1 MGVPFGI
8 LIKNSPVMTTP
19 DSQSPQPP
27 SDLSNVRIGEFL
39 LLRRLGSG
47 GMADVYLAE
56 QMSLGRNVAVKVLK
70 NDAISGG
77 SEVLLKRFEQEARAA
92 GGLSHPNLVQ
102 VITTGR
108 DGAVAYIVQEYVPGL
123 NLSQWIRKHGPPDF
137 QTGLKWMQQAA
148 AALRAAA
155 DAGIVHR
162 DVKPENILVTRSG
175 IAKITDFGLAQL
187 NQPNTPRMNL
197 TQAGT
202 TMGTPWY
209 MSPEQIQGEKL
220 DHRSDQYS
228 LGVTAYHMF
237 AGKPPFAGKN
247 PVTVAVQH
255 LKEEAVSLASLRADL
270 PKEIC
275 DTIHRMMSKKPMD
288 RFQSAAEL
296 EDLLKGMD
304 RLSPAVDLRPQTGI
318 VGKFLV
324 WLPELRNAALIFIG
338 LVVLVTIA
346 VRRMTPAVELPKL
359 PEPTEVSK
367 AGSAGQQFAHA
378 VLQPDRQDLWNAVIR
393 YFPDSP
399 EADMASL
406 RLGLALLSSAVPDV
420 DQANKTFQSVRNK
433 GELAPEKK
441 YLELLGMIG
450 QAYALREQRR
460 TAELEL
466 LLTEI
471 DSRIDGYKSDE
482 ELQMDLDRAPSE
494 LQKFAQQLIVRKQQ
508 NNPDG
513 FFGGFGPP
521 SP

>member
-1 MGVPFGI
+1 
-8 LIKNSPVMTTP
+8 MTTP
-19 DSQSPQPP
+19 DSQPQQPA

-92 GGLSHPNLVQ
+92 GGLSHPNVVQ
-102 VITTGR
+102 IITTGR
-108 DGAVAYIVQEYVPGL
+108 DGTVAYIVQEYVPGL
-123 NLSQWIRKHGPPDF
+123 NLSQWIRKHGPPDY
-137 QTGLKWMQQAA
+137 QTGLKWMQQTA

-175 IAKITDFGLAQL
+175 VAKVTDFGLAQL

-228 LGVTAYHMF
+228 LGVTSYHMF

-255 LKEEAVSLASLRADL
+255 LKEEAISLASLRADL
-270 PKEIC
+270 PKELC
-275 DTIHRMMSKKPMD
+275 DVIHRMLAKKPAD
-288 RFQSAAEL
+288 RFQSAVEL
-296 EDLLKGMD
+296 EEVLKSLD
-304 RLSPAVDLRPQTGI
+304 RVTPPAGLRNATGF
-318 VGKFLV
+318 VGKFLQ
-324 WLPELRNAALIFIG
+324 WLPELRNAALIFVG
-338 LVVLVTIA
+338 LVVLVTVM

-359 PEPTEVSK
+359 PEPTEVAK
-367 AGSAGQQFAHA
+367 ASTAGQQFAQA

-420 DQANKTFQSVRNK
+420 GQANKTFQSVRNK

-460 TAELEL
+460 TSELEFL
-466 LLTEI
+466 LAEI
-471 DSRIDGYKSDE
+471 DSRIEAYKSDE
-482 ELQMDLDRAPSE
+482 ELQMDLDRAPVE
-494 LQKFAQQLIVRKQQ
+494 LQQFVQQLVMKKQQ
-508 NNPDG
+508 NNQDS
-513 FFGGFGPP
+513 FFGGGFGPP
-521 SP
+521 PRPPE